1 MAATRQTVQSN
12 ASTNVKTS
20 IFEKIS
26 YGMGDVACNVVFAL
40 TSGLIT
46 YFYTNVMSVSAA
58 MVGMIMLISRIFD
71 GISDVAIGLIMDKV
85 HSKHGRGRAWVLWMA
100 LPYGISAVALFCL
113 PANATAA
120 VQAIYIFITY
130 NLCTTV
136 VYTALNLP
144 YGAMAPLMTSNEQD
158 LARINLFRM
167 AMSPIGNMIVSA
179 ASLPIINR
187 MGGDQAAWI
196 KVTLI
201 YSVVAIG
208 LLLWCFFG
216 TKERVNTQ
224 AAQEAEK
231 LPASVRFGALIH
243 NKYFLMILFASL
255 FLAVYQTVNGT
266 VATYY
271 AQYILGNNEYY
282 SVLNL
287 AENIPQV
294 VVIMILAPFIKKFG
308 KRNLVLAGAILT
320 MVAQLTLLAVPANPA
335 FVAAVAAIRG
345 IGKAPLFGCVF
356 TMMADVVNYGH
367 WKTGVRVQALIFSA
381 ATVGQ
386 KFGGGITGAIIGQLM
401 DKSGFTGLAQEIP
414 SAVSNGR
421 ESVHLGHGIRLGDYY
436 RADAGRTSWRRN
448 YDGMIRDMENKG
460 MLTAGRLTSENQQC
474 IPRSYQYECRPERP
488 AQAALSGYI

>member
-71 GISDVAIGLIMDKV
+71 GISDVAIGL
-85 HSKHGRGRAWVLWMA
+85 
-100 LPYGISAVALFCL
+100 
-113 PANATAA
+113 
-120 VQAIYIFITY
+120 TY

-414 SAVSNGR
+414 SAVAMVENLYIWGTVFAWAIIIALMLAYKL
-421 ESVHLGHGIRLGDYY
+421 EK
-436 RADAGRTSWRRN
+436 N

-460 MLTAGRLTSENQQC
+460 MLK
-474 IPRSYQYECRPERP
+474 
-488 AQAALSGYI
+488 QAD

>member
-1 MAATRQTVQSN
+1 MQPP
-12 ASTNVKTS
+12 
-20 IFEKIS
+20 
-26 YGMGDVACNVVFAL
+26 L
-40 TSGLIT
+40 
-46 YFYTNVMSVSAA
+46 
-58 MVGMIMLISRIFD
+58 
-71 GISDVAIGLIMDKV
+71 
-85 HSKHGRGRAWVLWMA
+85 
-100 LPYGISAVALFCL
+100 
-113 PANATAA
+113 
-120 VQAIYIFITY
+120 YIFVTY

-144 YGAMAPLMTSNEQD
+144 YATMAPLMTRDEND
-158 LARINLFRM
+158 LAKINVFRM
-167 AMSPIGNMIVSA
+167 SMSPIGNLIVSA
-179 ASLPIINR
+179 VTLPLINR

-414 SAVSNGR
+414 SAVAMVENLYIWGTVFAWAIIIGLMLAYKL
-421 ESVHLGHGIRLGDYY
+421 EK
-436 RADAGRTSWRRN
+436 N
-448 YDGMIRDMENKG
+448 YDGMISDMEQKG
-460 MLTAGRLTSENQQC
+460 MLK
-474 IPRSYQYECRPERP
+474 
-488 AQAALSGYI
+488 QAD